1 MRNPEILADFSGELI
16 DNFSM
21 AGNGRSAI
29 LRRVEPPG
37 VAPPL
42 PDEDAATLAQV
53 FEQGGSFHT
62 VNCSSV

>member
-1 MRNPEILADFSGELI
+1 
-16 DNFSM
+16 
-21 AGNGRSAI
+21 
-29 LRRVEPPG
+29 